1 MIYWYNYINNKNK
14 KGMGY
19 MGLIIVIV
27 VILLLVVFVVS
38 QYNGLVKSRN
48 KVKNNWSQIDVQLK
62 KRADLIPNLV
72 ETVKGYANHEKSTL
86 EAVMNA
92 RNSYVHANG
101 FNDKVEATQ
110 NMNSALSRLFALSE
124 SYPDLKAN
132 SNFKELQKELTEVE
146 DKIAFARQ
154 FYNDAVYSYMNQ
166 IQMFPSNIIAS
177 IFNFE
182 EYSYFEVEEK
192 DKENVKVEF

>member
-1 MIYWYNYINNKNK
+1 MICWYNYINNENK

>member
-1 MIYWYNYINNKNK
+1 
-14 KGMGY
+14 
-19 MGLIIVIV
+19 
-27 VILLLVVFVVS
+27 
-38 QYNGLVKSRN
+38 
-48 KVKNNWSQIDVQLK
+48 
-62 KRADLIPNLV
+62 V
-72 ETVKGYANHEKSTL
+72 EIVKGYANHEKSTL